1 MKPIINDF
9 TLRPR
14 IEERQPVI
22 AIACRLT
29 GRYETL
35 PYPEAWECIMKCCTD
50 NHLPYLDQGV
60 EYINV
65 FHDDPTEI
73 RAENCRADVCL
84 AAAADCPSAQADIR
98 RMRLDHHHL
107 RRITIPGGR
116 YLVFTHVGPY
126 ENLGKTYLRI
136 YYDYLPKSRHNKDP
150 RTERSMFEK
159 YLNDP
164 SKTHAEELLTE
175 IWIPVL

>member
-98 RMRLDHHHL
+98 RMRLEHHDSRRSLPRLHPRRPLREPGQDLLAHL
-107 RRITIPGGR
+107 
-116 YLVFTHVGPY
+116 
-126 ENLGKTYLRI
+126 LR
-136 YYDYLPKSRHNKDP
+136 LSA
-150 RTERSMFEK
+150 EK
-159 YLNDP
+159 P
-164 SKTHAEELLTE
+164 S
-175 IWIPVL
+175 